1 MRKLRFGS
9 GKNAKEGT
17 RVKRENPALSQGR
30 LHAIYAPKAAAPK
43 GKGDGKPGKC
53 GQAYGAHCSRPG
65 RKRNVRKRQRS
76 LPMRENPNRGVRAEL
91 SSWQYAA
98 PDAAKSANGHQKQFV
113 LQTCGASPGTAK
125 ACATALDPRLWHG
138 ERRIDKKKR
147 IPACAM
153 FRSRNPKNSLQNG
166 LGRKQRNGP
175 LQVFAF
181 EGVQSAFNS
190 TQFPAKSTLPN
201 PMQRPGSLLLHMSP
215 KMAFHRRFLR
225 TNSAGNKEPI
235 RKDRL
240 SCAKNCQYCE
250 NHMEKIFPA
259 VQRRERTSE
268 RAKSWRRQRIV
279 ARALTTEQV
288 RRACLFA
295 KEKEQGSGGWPI
307 LCRRQK

>member
-1 MRKLRFGS
+1 MICPPCKRYYCNMPWRCVKLNFAGKRLKGRVFPGNAQVALWLGQKCEGGNARKARKPG
-9 GKNAKEGT
+9 AVT
-17 RVKRENPALSQGR
+17 RTPACDI
-30 LHAIYAPKAAAPK
+30 AAPKTAALK

-76 LPMRENPNRGVRAEL
+76 LPMRENPNRGVRAEQPP
-91 SSWQYAA
+91 WQYAA

-175 LQVFAF
+175 LQVLRSKAF
-181 EGVQSAFNS
+181 RAPSIPLNFQPNLPCQ
-190 TQFPAKSTLPN
+190 TQCNA
-201 PMQRPGSLLLHMSP
+201 PG
-215 KMAFHRRFLR
+215 RFCC
-225 TNSAGNKEPI
+225 T
-235 RKDRL
+235 
-240 SCAKNCQYCE
+240 
-250 NHMEKIFPA
+250 
-259 VQRRERTSE
+259 
-268 RAKSWRRQRIV
+268 
-279 ARALTTEQV
+279 
-288 RRACLFA
+288 
-295 KEKEQGSGGWPI
+295 
-307 LCRRQK
+307 

>member
-1 MRKLRFGS
+1 M
-9 GKNAKEGT
+9 AWEAAHIQKETHTG
-17 RVKRENPALSQGR
+17 L
-30 LHAIYAPKAAAPK
+30 
-43 GKGDGKPGKC
+43 
-53 GQAYGAHCSRPG
+53 
-65 RKRNVRKRQRS
+65 RNVQKLQPKEFIAKR
-76 LPMRENPNRGVRAEL
+76 
-91 SSWQYAA
+91 SWQ
-98 PDAAKSANGHQKQFV
+98 K
-113 LQTCGASPGTAK
+113 T
-125 ACATALDPRLWHG
+125 
-138 ERRIDKKKR
+138 KKR
-147 IPACAM
+147 SIA
-153 FRSRNPKNSLQNG
+153 G
-166 LGRKQRNGP
+166 
-175 LQVFAF
+175 FAF

-240 SCAKNCQYCE
+240 SCANNCQYCE